1 MSEILF
7 RTMFVLG
14 IIAMIAVLIFA
25 ENGPSQPF
33 NPVFP
38 TLDTPFSITNYTY
51 SWTPAER
58 SGEFIDGSATAT
70 WVGCSD
76 SPFDRNNCL
85 NTKDGNVSYV
95 EITIPTRIG
104 DFANFTYNWSDISSR
119 SVDGAEITSISIT
132 LQCRTTTIG
141 TANLPM
147 TYIANWLGVIP
158 FGRFLP
164 CPISDSFQNVTTT
177 DTFNGTLNDP
187 LPTLQS
193 DGYIYDAALIL
204 PSSGGI
210 SSGDL
215 LLTTIC
221 VRSTNT
227 LTDTPTRFGIDIP
240 GWSLLGDIA
249 VGGGNPRIRMWGKI
263 ANSTEFTNY
272 TITSSSSE
280 DIVFQSFRVIG
291 HRGTL
296 TSTTISFAGSATGDP
311 PFNNPSGWDIE
322 NTLWVIGLCMIRCL
336 HLQVIRLLLHLRDIQ
351 LLEVIFSI
359 LPVVIGAERQHKG
372 IMQSILKILEYSRL
386 LLPLLL
392 PLLIH

>member
-193 DGYIYDAALIL
+193 DGYIYDAALIVPAFVSTL
-204 PSSGGI
+204 YEDAIVNGTVQI
-210 SSGDL
+210 SYIEYFVTFTSFGVQICQAPPGALFPQLDIFYCQASLAVTL
-215 LLTTIC
+215 LIEGAKTAVEIFIFIGQHIANAVAVIAWLYA
-221 VRSTNT
+221 
-227 LTDTPTRFGIDIP
+227 IP
-240 GWSLLGDIA
+240 GVPAEIQVPLDI
-249 VGGGNPRIRMWGKI
+249 IW
-263 ANSTEFTNY
+263 
-272 TITSSSSE
+272 
-280 DIVFQSFRVIG
+280 
-291 HRGTL
+291 
-296 TSTTISFAGSATGDP
+296 
-311 PFNNPSGWDIE
+311 
-322 NTLWVIGLCMIRCL
+322 TLWLFIIGIE
-336 HLQVIRLLLHLRDIQ
+336 VFRLLKPFG
-351 LLEVIFSI
+351 E
-359 LPVVIGAERQHKG
+359 
-372 IMQSILKILEYSRL
+372 
-386 LLPLLL
+386 
-392 PLLIH
+392 

>member
-1 MSEILF
+1 MKSRTIAIAIIILISSIFIFQTSEA
-7 RTMFVLG
+7 T
-14 IIAMIAVLIFA
+14 
-25 ENGPSQPF
+25 S
-33 NPVFP
+33 FP
-38 TLDTPFSITNYTY
+38 TIELAN
-51 SWTPAER
+51 
-58 SGEFIDGSATAT
+58 GGSHT
-70 WVGCSD
+70 G
-76 SPFDRNNCL
+76 L
-85 NTKDGNVSYV
+85 GH
-95 EITIPTRIG
+95 
-104 DFANFTYNWSDISSR
+104 DI
-119 SVDGAEITSISIT
+119 
-132 LQCRTTTIG
+132 L
-141 TANLPM
+141 
-147 TYIANWLGVIP
+147 
-158 FGRFLP
+158 
-164 CPISDSFQNVTTT
+164 
-177 DTFNGTLNDP
+177 
-187 LPTLQS
+187 
-193 DGYIYDAALIL
+193 L

-322 NTLWVIGLCMIRCL
+322 NTLWVIGLCMIAMPSPAGSTSITPPSGYTIVRSDFL
-336 HLQVIRLLLHLRDIQ
+336 DTAGSDWSGTSAQRHNAVNSENPGVFSVTPTASSTASYTLAIRPQEDPALVTLSASQITYNRANLNGRLDSLFSSSVNLSFEWGDTASLGNNSSSIFVSSTGQYSIRIFNLESNTTYYFRAHSIEIPSGYESFGSILSFTTDETPPVLLHLTNALYI
-351 LLEVIFSI
+351 LGFITLVVLFFIMIFW
-359 LPVVIGAERQHKG
+359 LRKRREGA
-372 IMQSILKILEYSRL
+372 L
-386 LLPLLL
+386 
-392 PLLIH
+392 